1 MIRSI
6 PNPPMD
12 RDDVTRFRKNLEK
25 HLRDDYSVAER
36 NHLATQKARAQE
48 NVKRII
54 NNCSGKNP
62 LLGY

>member
-1 MIRSI
+1 
-6 PNPPMD
+6 MD

-54 NNCSGKNP
+54 NNCGGKNP